1 MIGNNEIHINQAT
14 MREAVQLWLADQFK
28 NPPRAGMVK
37 RDMNVGG
44 IGSDQFI
51 VTLVGNTKSEEGK
64 E

>member
-1 MIGNNEIHINQAT
+1 